1 MQKERRSSQL
11 QPWGRVLVP
20 PEGIYIMLSLSSS
33 VGTKGPTLV
42 EDGNFKLNTVN
53 TRFLE
58 HHPVTSPPANQKKV
72 THPAAL
78 TPNFAFRSFS
88 LKTIREF
95 RVFEH
100 KTPILLAWPCNKPFS
115 APSSNVL
122 VCLASLCVGHT
133 NLGSVILTQHCKST
147 ILKFKKKKKA
157 HKFGLINARLN
168 SKSFQNVDHG
178 SGTSIYYNGSE
189 NSHMQKN
196 NCRNTMLHLYTLII
210 FRDIYFN

>member
-1 MQKERRSSQL
+1 MQKQRKSSQETIVGPSSSSRDL
-11 QPWGRVLVP
+11 HTS
-20 PEGIYIMLSLSSS
+20 ISLSSS
-33 VGTKGPTLV
+33 AGTKGPTLV

-147 ILKFKKKKKA
+147 ILKLKKKKK
-157 HKFGLINARLN
+157 LINLASLMPGSILKA
-168 SKSFQNVDHG
+168 SKMWIMGRVHQYITMGLKIH
-178 SGTSIYYNGSE
+178 I
-189 NSHMQKN
+189 
-196 NCRNTMLHLYTLII
+196 CRKTTVEILCCTYIH
-210 FRDIYFN
+210 